1 MKLTALRHLDA
12 YARAEEHLTTQTL
25 SGAVV
30 SVLGLTLMA
39 ILFVA
44 ELLAFAAPQLS
55 HAMAVDATRS
65 EKLPIHLN
73 LTFPALPCAML
84 SLDALDMSGKHEVD
98 IDTTLYKTK
107 LDREGRAISS
117 ERVSNLTDGAHK
129 VKADSHAGKQNG
141 TEPKEEEKIPKVEVV
156 QPHPLMVGGSNAM
169 RSVDRVQQLT
179 ASLQSGEGCNIAGY
193 LEVERVA
200 GNFHVSTHSHSFH
213 VLEAVLHNNHGSLNV
228 SHTVH
233 SLSFGPP
240 FPGVVN
246 PLDDNVRML
255 SKEEGAGTF
264 RYFLKVVP
272 TVYSSLTGPEIP
284 TNQFSVTEY
293 FTPSKGT
300 DGALPAV
307 YFMYDL
313 FPITVEIKERRRSV
327 GHFLTR
333 VCAVVGGVFAV
344 SGMLDRGVHAAITF
358 LCPKR

>member
-1 MKLTALRHLDA
+1 MKLSALRRLDA
-12 YARAEEHLTTQTL
+12 YARAEDHLTTQTL

-30 SVLGLTLMA
+30 SVAGMALMA

-44 ELLAFAAPQLS
+44 EVMAFAAPVLS
-55 HAMAVDATRS
+55 HEMAVDSTRG

-73 LTFPALPCAML
+73 LTFPSLPCSML

-107 LDREGRAISS
+107 LDARGRAISS

-129 VKADSHAGKQNG
+129 MREDKAGEEG
-141 TEPKEEEKIPKVEVV
+141 TEEKQEGQKAAKVEVV
-156 QPHPLMVGGSNAM
+156 QPHPLMVGGFNAM

-179 ASLQSGEGCNIAGY
+179 QALQNGEGCNIAGY
-193 LEVERVA
+193 LEVERVS

-213 VLEAVLHNNHGSLNV
+213 VLEAVLQNNHASLNV

-246 PLDDNVRML
+246 PLDNNERML
-255 SKEEGAGTF
+255 SKEEAGTF

-272 TVYSSLTGPEIP
+272 TVYSSLAGPEIP

-293 FTPSKGT
+293 FTPSKGK

-344 SGMLDRGVHAAITF
+344 SGMLDRGVHALVTR
-358 LCPKR
+358 LHPKR